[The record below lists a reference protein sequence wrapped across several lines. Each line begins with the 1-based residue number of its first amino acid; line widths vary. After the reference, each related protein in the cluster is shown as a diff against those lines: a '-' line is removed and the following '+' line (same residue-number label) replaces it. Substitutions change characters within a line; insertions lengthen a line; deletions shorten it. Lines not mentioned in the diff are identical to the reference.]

1 MRVTKGEAAEFGV
14 VVEMGLGSVE
24 VELLEALPEGEDEPL
39 MPGWLDH
46 VETETFQVRT
56 WAAEQRKPQR
66 KRMCGG
72 PSPPSSP
79 SARMGVVLGVML
91 REHAS
96 CTSLVP
102 L

>member
-1 MRVTKGEAAEFGV
+1 MCGDVVRVTKGEAAEFGV

-66 KRMCGG
+66 KRMCGS
-72 PSPPSSP
+72 PSPP
-79 SARMGVVLGVML
+79 
-91 REHAS
+91 
-96 CTSLVP
+96 LVP
-102 L
+102 QRAHGRCSGDDAA